1 MEVLISF
8 VFVLGLPATE
18 IGYAR
23 GAPGID
29 GDYASL
35 AALAGV
41 SLLATAITVN
51 ILSSSGGSIRMI
63 PPFGFGRTRRT
74 DESGKISNSVIA

>member
-8 VFVLGLPATE
+8 VLILALPTTAVRH
-18 IGYAR
+18 AR
-23 GAPGID
+23 SASGIE

-51 ILSSSGGSIRMI
+51 ILSYNGGSIRMI

-74 DESGKISNSVIA
+74 DESGKISNLVIA